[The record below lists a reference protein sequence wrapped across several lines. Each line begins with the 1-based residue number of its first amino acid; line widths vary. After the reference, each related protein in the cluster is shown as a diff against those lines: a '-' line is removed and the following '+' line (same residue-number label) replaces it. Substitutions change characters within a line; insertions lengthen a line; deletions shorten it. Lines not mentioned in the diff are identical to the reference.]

1 VNVEVVKNLSS
12 SYTKSRPPTL
22 SSDTYDSQSN
32 LIRALIRTRR
42 PETVGQLAR
51 MVAEGGEFSETSYVD
66 TIKSMMKDGSIRL
79 GPPSYEIYSVLDYL
93 LTLTV
98 AAEFWLVLLLA
109 GISAIMVYLLPNQFP
124 IVIFRWIFGLI
135 LLCLPGYSTIK
146 LLFPSSQID
155 LPMRLALSVAVSLVV
170 VPIIGFVLN
179 FTPWGIRFQP
189 VLTSLAA
196 YAILAMT
203 AATTRNYFAVVQA
216 PEY

>member
-1 VNVEVVKNLSS
+1 M
-12 SYTKSRPPTL
+12 
-22 SSDTYDSQSN
+22 SSDAYDSQSN
-32 LIRALIRTRR
+32 SIRDIIRTKR
-42 PETVGQLAR
+42 PETIGQLAR
-51 MVAEGGEFSETSYVD
+51 LLAEGGEFSETRYVD

-93 LTLTV
+93 LTVTV

-109 GISAIMVYLLPNQFP
+109 GCSAIMVYLLPNQFP
-124 IVIFRWIFGLI
+124 VVIFRWIFGLI
-135 LLCLPGYSTIK
+135 LLGLPGYSTIK

-155 LPMRLALSVAVSLVV
+155 PPVRLALSVAVSLVV

-189 VLTSLAA
+189 ILTSLAA
-196 YAILAMT
+196 YAIFAMM
-203 AATTRNYFAVVQA
+203 AATTRNYFAVVQT